1 MLRAIECLWAEEA
14 GFILSAETVLV
25 GTLGVI
31 GVTVG
36 LSAAMR
42 SVNEELTEV
51 ALAFRSLNQSYEV
64 AGRQGCGAWTGASVF
79 HQRPVE
85 EAREELLSRVREDA
99 ERARLHEEHLLQRRE
114 LMEREF
120 HEREHNEREHRERE
134 ASEREASE
142 RHLKELQE
150 REQQLRRELE
160 QLESARKDEAA
171 RRKAAEKKAEQMKAE
186 EKKAP
191 EKKPQEKKSE
201 EEQPAPKKKKEA

>member
-1 MLRAIECLWAEEA
+1 MLRTIECLWAEEA

-64 AGRQGCGAWTGASVF
+64 AGRQGCGAWTGGSVF

-114 LMEREF
+114 LLEREF
-120 HEREHNEREHRERE
+120 HEREHN
-134 ASEREASE
+134 EREASE

-160 QLESARKDEAA
+160 QLEAARKEEAA

-186 EKKAP
+186 EKRAP
-191 EKKPQEKKSE
+191 EKKPQEKKSG